1 MTVRWQS
8 SGKAVLRKDRSGIM
22 KNTKEEE
29 TQQLRK
35 KAGQIEEEQERL
47 EQNTRQVLQEEEDED
62 MEISRSYTRL
72 QNIRRECP
80 AGDKKIFQ
88 LLDEKEYLMRTFR
101 RKKTEFNEQFHQEVK
116 KQRQQ
121 MKDDREG
128 LEQQMI
134 QLKHKEEER

>member
-62 MEISRSYTRL
+62 MEISRSYT
-72 QNIRRECP
+72 QFAKYQKKNAPQGI
-80 AGDKKIFQ
+80 KKIFS
-88 LLDEKEYLMRTFR
+88 
-101 RKKTEFNEQFHQEVK
+101 
-116 KQRQQ
+116 
-121 MKDDREG
+121 
-128 LEQQMI
+128 I
-134 QLKHKEEER
+134 A

>member
-1 MTVRWQS
+1 
-8 SGKAVLRKDRSGIM
+8 M

>member
-1 MTVRWQS
+1 
-8 SGKAVLRKDRSGIM
+8 M

-29 TQQLRK
+29 AQQLRK

-72 QNIRRECP
+72 QNIGRECP

-101 RKKTEFNEQFHQEVK
+101 RKKMEFDEQFHHEVK
-116 KQRQQ
+116 KQRW
-121 MKDDREG
+121 KLEDDREG
-128 LEQQMI
+128 LKEQMTE
-134 QLKHKEEER
+134 LKHKEEER

>member
-1 MTVRWQS
+1 MTVHWQN
-8 SGKAVLRKDRSGIM
+8 SGKAVLREDRSGAV
-22 KNTKEEE
+22 KDTKEEE

-35 KAGQIEEEQERL
+35 KAWQIEEEQERL
-47 EQNTRQVLQEEEDED
+47 EQNAKQVLQEEEDED
-62 MEISRSYTRL
+62 MELSRSYGRL
-72 QNIRRECP
+72 QNIGRECP
-80 AGDKKIFQ
+80 TGDKKMFQ

-101 RKKTEFNEQFHQEVK
+101 KRKMEFDEQFYQEVK

>member
-1 MTVRWQS
+1 
-8 SGKAVLRKDRSGIM
+8 M

-116 KQRQQ
+116 KQR
-121 MKDDREG
+121 
-128 LEQQMI
+128 
-134 QLKHKEEER
+134 

>member
-1 MTVRWQS
+1 
-8 SGKAVLRKDRSGIM
+8 M

-72 QNIRRECP
+72 QNIGRECP

-101 RKKTEFNEQFHQEVK
+101 RKKTEFDEQFHQEVK

-121 MKDDREG
+121 MKDDWEG